1 MSSDLILVP
10 LHNAVRSKMLDV
22 QKTMTACDTVRG
34 AGKIT
39 HALLVDGWT
48 ARSRASTP
56 ARAFPPATFP
66 RGDGLV
72 GCGGGRAS
80 LNCAAPGLQSAR
92 DQPVERS
99 GRTLARGG
107 RQGSFGFLSV
117 EKSKFGAN

>member
-80 LNCAAPGLQSAR
+80 LNCAAPGLQRQEAELR
-92 DQPVERS
+92 RFKDVVAELTAENLELKKGLS
-99 GRTLARGG
+99 G
-107 RQGSFGFLSV
+107 
-117 EKSKFGAN
+117 